1 MSRSRFPRLI
11 TAASALAVVGIGVAG
26 YALAGGF
33 SVSLT
38 SSGPQP
44 SLFTAALGDTVTI
57 VNKDYA
63 THTVI
68 DRQSGLQSPALAPG
82 QSFEFVLT
90 KSGRLTYQQDGP
102 PRGSGAIAVLR
113 TGTVTLEGSRG
124 TIPYGSA
131 VLLSGTTSL
140 PTFPVK
146 IEQRAKGDKL
156 WTDVTTL
163 TPEVDGTF
171 SFTVNPQLGAEFRAD
186 VFAGELLSPAV
197 GVAVHPI
204 LTLTPRRRTVHGGS
218 LLTLRARVVP
228 AAAAASA
235 QLMRLDSLRQAWR
248 RIGTGRVSGGRASF
262 RWHAEYGR
270 SVLRVFLTK
279 RGLAKGFSATSSG
292 PAIVV
297 GTGTAPR
304 RRRHK

>member
-1 MSRSRFPRLI
+1 MLRSRYPRLI
-11 TAASALAVVGIGVAG
+11 TAATVLAVVGIGAAG

-38 SSGPQP
+38 SGGPQP
-44 SLFTAALGDTVTI
+44 SLFTAALGDTVTV
-57 VNKDYA
+57 VNKDSA

-102 PRGSGAIAVLR
+102 PRGGGSIDVLR
-113 TGTVTLEGSRG
+113 TGTVTLKGSRG

-131 VLLSGTTSL
+131 VVLSGTTSL

-146 IEQRAKGDKL
+146 IEQRTKGDKL
-156 WTDVTTL
+156 WTDVTTV
-163 TPEVDGTF
+163 TPAADGTF
-171 SFTVNPQLGAEFRAD
+171 SFTVNPKLGAEFRAD
-186 VFAGELLSPAV
+186 VFAGELLSPAL
-197 GVAVHPI
+197 GVAVHPV
-204 LTLTPRRRTVHGGS
+204 LTLTPRQRTVHGGS
-218 LLTLRARVVP
+218 LLTFRARVVP
-228 AAAAASA
+228 AAAAVSA
-235 QLMRLDSLRQAWR
+235 QLMRLDSRRADWR
-248 RIGTGRVSGGRASF
+248 RVATGRVSGGKASF

-270 SVLRVFLTK
+270 SVLRVFVTK

-292 PAIVV
+292 PTIVM

-304 RRRHK
+304 RGKHK